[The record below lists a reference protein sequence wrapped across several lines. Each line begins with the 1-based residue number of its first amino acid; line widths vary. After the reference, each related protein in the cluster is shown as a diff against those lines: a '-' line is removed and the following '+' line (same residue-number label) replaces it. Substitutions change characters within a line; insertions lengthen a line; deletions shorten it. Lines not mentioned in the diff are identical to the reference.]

1 MFFILSVNIFL
12 NPRPYLNEF
21 AERTILRNLLVREQN
36 RWQNEQINLENERIK
51 ILTKRWVG
59 HERWTN

>member
-1 MFFILSVNIFL
+1 MFFILFVNIFL

-21 AERTILRNLLVREQN
+21 AERTNLRNLLIRE
-36 RWQNEQINLENERIK
+36 QNEQINLENERIQ

-59 HERWTN
+59 HER

>member
-1 MFFILSVNIFL
+1 MFFILFVNIFL

-21 AERTILRNLLVREQN
+21 AERTNLRNLLIRE
-36 RWQNEQINLENERIK
+36 QNEQINLENERIH

-59 HERWTN
+59 HER